1 MGQGGTE
8 IETGTIRVAEVT
20 RTSLHVVDGLAT
32 VQSAIEEMHRHSVS
46 SLVIERRDDDD
57 EYGVVTVH
65 DIAAK
70 VVAVNRSAER
80 TSVYEIMTKPAL
92 TVSAEMNV
100 KYAIRLLSRL
110 GLTRALVTDGN
121 ALLGLVTLR
130 DLVVSYAG
138 GGEPGD

>member
-1 MGQGGTE
+1 M
-8 IETGTIRVAEVT
+8 ETGTIRVAEVT

-32 VQSAIEEMHRHSVS
+32 VQDAIEEMHRHSVS

-138 GGEPGD
+138 GGESGG